1 METAHSKTNRA
12 KKPASKIVVNQWDDV
27 WRSFKDNSEYT
38 TIEAMNADG
47 WKTVDQVMKIT
58 GLSNSRIRNMISEEK
73 FDREKKRVKDGGTI
87 KTMNFVRP
95 KATTYQ

>member
-1 METAHSKTNRA
+1 MATHHSKTRRA
-12 KKPASKIVVNQWDDV
+12 KSSNDKIVVPSWDDV
-27 WRSFKDNSEYT
+27 WESFKDNSEYT

-95 KATTYQ
+95 KATT

>member
-1 METAHSKTNRA
+1 METTHSKTRRTKGSA
-12 KKPASKIVVNQWDDV
+12 PKIIVPSWDDV
-27 WRSFKDNSEYT
+27 WESFKDNSEYT

-95 KATTYQ
+95 KC

>member
-1 METAHSKTNRA
+1 MATHHSKTRRA
-12 KKPASKIVVNQWDDV
+12 KSSNDKIIVPSWDDV
-27 WRSFKDNSEYT
+27 WESFKDNSEYT

-95 KATTYQ
+95 KATT

>member
-1 METAHSKTNRA
+1 
-12 KKPASKIVVNQWDDV
+12 
-27 WRSFKDNSEYT
+27 
-38 TIEAMNADG
+38 
-47 WKTVDQVMKIT
+47 
-58 GLSNSRIRNMISEEK
+58 MISEEK